1 MAKNSVDAYGAT
13 GKTNLLTF
21 DPDALHLVTDE
32 AHALYDPRVHLP
44 LREPMVRNI
53 MTYGVRQ
60 PISIVKDP
68 ETGLVCVV
76 AGRQRVKH
84 AREANRRLRE
94 RGEEPIMVP
103 AWAQRDAVDAL
114 ADVSVLENEQREADT
129 PMGRADKMRRLMGRG
144 RTEDQLANIFGCT
157 VATVR
162 STLAMLDCTADVR
175 NAIEAGKITVTHA
188 AKLAKMA
195 PAEQRAKVA
204 ELVAAGDGLKG
215 HAKAR
220 QQRAVI
226 DPGAPKMRTR
236 KAIAAERDAATGE
249 RRAVLSWVLGEAGG
263 SLNDAIVLGEIQG
276 QLAGSN

>member
-1 MAKNSVDAYGAT
+1 MAKNSVDAYGAS
-13 GKTNLLTF
+13 GKTNLLMF

-32 AHALYDPRVHLP
+32 AHPLYDARVHLP
-44 LREPMVRNI
+44 LREPMVRNV

-84 AREANRRLRE
+84 AREANKRLRE

-103 AWAQRDAVDAL
+103 AWAQRDAVDSL
-114 ADVSVLENEQREADT
+114 ADVSALENSQREDET
-129 PMGRADKMRRLMGRG
+129 PLGRADKMRRLMARG
-144 RTEDQLANIFGCT
+144 RTEEQLGVIFGCT
-157 VATVR
+157 PATVR

-188 AKLAKMA
+188 GKLAKMA

-220 QQRAVI
+220 KQREVI
-226 DPGAPKMRTR
+226 EPSAPKMRTR

-249 RRAVLSWVLGEAGG
+249 RRAVLSWVLGESGG
-263 SLNDAIVLGEIQG
+263 TLNDAIVLGGIKDKLE
-276 QLAGSN
+276 A

>member
-1 MAKNSVDAYGAT
+1 MAKNSVDAYGAS

-21 DPDALHLVTDE
+21 DPDVLHLVTDE
-32 AHALYDPRVHLP
+32 AHPLFDARVHLP
-44 LREPMVRNI
+44 LRESMVRNV
-53 MTYGVRQ
+53 MAYGVRQ
-60 PISIVKDP
+60 PVSIVKDP

-84 AREANRRLRE
+84 AREANKRLRE

-103 AWAQRDAVDAL
+103 AWAQRDAVESL
-114 ADVSVLENEQREADT
+114 ADVSALENAQREDET
-129 PMGRADKMRRLMGRG
+129 PLGRADKMRRLMARG
-144 RTEDQLANIFGCT
+144 RTEEQLGIIFGCT

-162 STLAMLDCTADVR
+162 STLSMLDCTADVR

-195 PAEQRAKVA
+195 PAEQRTKVA
-204 ELVAAGDGLKG
+204 ELVAAGDGLRG
-215 HAKAR
+215 HARAR

-226 DPGAPKMRTR
+226 APGATKMRTR

-263 SLNDAIVLGEIQG
+263 SLNDALMLSEIQSK
-276 QLAGSN
+276 LAGSN